1 MTRRSYIRI
10 VSYIM
15 FGLVILIVTLV
26 TNTSTMTSYKN
37 QLELNYQ
44 QSLVELD
51 ECLDNVNTDLTK
63 SLYSSSS
70 GEIYDLSRDLFS
82 QCSVAKNAV
91 SRLPISQMELTNIY
105 KFLSQASDYS
115 QYIGA
120 KIQKGEAI
128 TDEEHKNLMAL
139 LDYAQKFSKS
149 TAQMVSVVEGGARIV
164 EGEVTSEADI
174 NISALSNS
182 FSESA
187 NEFKDFPT
195 LLYDGPFSDQILN
208 KQSELVK
215 NGSVKS
221 KNECRDI
228 AAKALGTTRM
238 KMNFEADEQSKMP
251 CYTFT
256 CGRYTISVTKQGG
269 YIKSILY
276 SGIINDSSIS
286 EQNAINLGAKFLDS
300 IGYKNMKESYY
311 TISNNICTINYAY
324 TENDVYYYS
333 DLIKCSISMSDGKIV
348 SLDAQTYLTNH
359 IERENFTATKT
370 AEEYQKNISKYLTVN
385 SKKKCVI
392 PKENG
397 SEIQCYEYSCTS
409 KDTGEDA
416 LVYLNSK
423 TGQEEDIMLLLKTDN
438 GTLVK

>member
-1 MTRRSYIRI
+1 MSRRSYIRI
-10 VSYIM
+10 LSFIM

-37 QLELNYQ
+37 QLELSYQ

-70 GEIYDLSRDLFS
+70 GEVYDLSRDLFS

-91 SRLPISQMELTNIY
+91 SRLPISQMELSNVY

-115 QYIGA
+115 QYIGS
-120 KIQKGEAI
+120 KIQNGEAI
-128 TDEEHKNLMAL
+128 TEEEHKNLLKL

-149 TAQMVSVVEGGARIV
+149 TSQMVSVVEGGARIV
-164 EGEVTSEADI
+164 EGEVSNEGEI
-174 NISALSNS
+174 NVSSLSNS
-182 FSESA
+182 FSDSA
-187 NEFKDFPT
+187 TEFKDFPT

-215 NGSVKS
+215 DGDVKS
-221 KNECRDI
+221 KNECKDI
-228 AAKALGTTRM
+228 AGRALGVSRM
-238 KMNFEADEQSKMP
+238 KLNFEADEQSKIP

-286 EQNAINLGAKFLDS
+286 EKNAINLGAEFLDK

-324 TENDVYYYS
+324 TENDVYYYP

-359 IERENFTATKT
+359 TDREKFKSSKT
-370 AEEYQKNISKYLTVN
+370 IEEYQKNISKYLTVN
-385 SKKKCVI
+385 STKKCVI

-397 SEIQCYEYSCTS
+397 NEVQCYEYACTS
-409 KDTGEDA
+409 KDTGEDT
-416 LVYLNSK
+416 LVYLNAK

>member
-120 KIQKGEAI
+120 KIQKGETI

-164 EGEVTSEADI
+164 EGEVTSGADI

-359 IERENFTATKT
+359 IKRESFTATKT

-397 SEIQCYEYSCTS
+397 SEIQCFEYSCTS

>member
-120 KIQKGEAI
+120 KIQKGETI

-164 EGEVTSEADI
+164 EGEVTSGADI

-238 KMNFEADEQSKMP
+238 KINFEADEQSKMP

-256 CGRYTISVTKQGG
+256 SGRYTISVTKQGG

-397 SEIQCYEYSCTS
+397 SEVQCFEYSCTS